1 MKHLSS
7 VSVRNLGEFILNYL
21 QLAYLHLGTVFPA
34 FLIGTY
40 LLLNHKGTPGHKF
53 LGKVYMLLMLFT
65 ALITL
70 FMSAE
75 VGPTFL
81 GHFGFI
87 HLLSFMVL
95 YSVPTAYLA
104 ARSGNIKKHR
114 ANMIGLYVGGILVA
128 GIFTLMPGRMLHD
141 WFIA

>member
-1 MKHLSS
+1 MS
-7 VSVRNLGEFILNYL
+7 YL
-21 QLAYLHLGTVFPA
+21 QLTYFHLGTVFPA

-40 LLLNHKGTPGHKF
+40 LLANRKGTPGHKL
-53 LGKVYMLLMLFT
+53 LGKIYMLLMLFT

-75 VGPTFL
+75 VGPTFW

-87 HLLSFMVL
+87 HLFSFLVL
-95 YSVPTAYLA
+95 YSVPVAYFA
-104 ARSGNIKKHR
+104 ARSGNVKSHKLS
-114 ANMIGLYVGGILVA
+114 MIGLYVGGILIA
-128 GIFTLMPGRMLHD
+128 GAFTFMPGRLLHG